1 MDSMETTKQIPS
13 QQWKDYFDRFTK
25 RHLRDDR
32 PEAATIE
39 LLSPSLGD
47 QVEVAGARLLG
58 ITFDT
63 KSKALEILLEDM
75 DHLVFQPKKISV
87 IEEEDGF
94 IPSIEIV
101 RGDDT
106 KEILTVRRA
115 LTSGETAMRLR

>member
-1 MDSMETTKQIPS
+1 METTKQIPS

-39 LLSPSLGD
+39 LLSSSLGD
-47 QVEVAGARLLG
+47 QVEVEGARLLG
-58 ITFDT
+58 ISFDR
-63 KSKALEILLEDM
+63 KSKALEIPLEGM

-87 IEEEDGF
+87 IEEKDGF
-94 IPSIEIV
+94 IPSSEIV
-101 RGDDT
+101 RDDDT

-115 LTSGETAMRLR
+115 DPPSEAALELREGG